1 MPFVKPLNDRSV
13 KGFVMTTFRT
23 IRVVIVDEHEMV
35 VTSLKIM
42 FENLSGIEIIGR
54 AVNGAE
60 AVDLAGELLPDVI
73 LMDINMPVMDG
84 LTATQ
89 LIREK
94 YPQIKIVIL
103 TASTLEADKQAA
115 LEAGVHGYVR
125 KEGSSTEL
133 IEAIRAVVS
142 G

>member
-1 MPFVKPLNDRSV
+1 
-13 KGFVMTTFRT
+13 MTTYRT

-35 VTSLKIM
+35 VNSLKIM

-60 AVDLAGELLPDVI
+60 AIDQAGELLPDVI

-84 LTATQ
+84 LPATR
-89 LIREK
+89 LIRKE
-94 YPQIKIVIL
+94 YPQIKVVIL

-115 LEAGVHGYVR
+115 LEAGAHSYVR
-125 KEGSSTEL
+125 KEGSSLEL
-133 IEAIRAVVS
+133 VEAIRKVVS

>member
-1 MPFVKPLNDRSV
+1 
-13 KGFVMTTFRT
+13 MTTYRT

-42 FENLSGIEIIGR
+42 FENLSRIEIIGR

-60 AVDLAGELLPDVI
+60 AIDMAGQLLPDVI

-84 LTATQ
+84 LTATR
-89 LIREK
+89 LIRKE
-94 YPQIKIVIL
+94 YPQIKVVIL

-115 LEAGVHGYVR
+115 LEAGAHSYVR
-125 KEGSSTEL
+125 KEGSSLEL

-142 G
+142 S